1 MYEIFAASAGDHSK
15 DQGGPHLCELPPEE
29 KKDKLVQNM
38 GETPHLPIYFCLL
51 NWKSLMWYN
60 SALLYVTYPYPL
72 GFIYISRAREC
83 QIWGSGCELQKCAS
97 VTHPD
102 VRMCSCAVAGA
113 CRGWLMYSKMNHTLE
128 TVMSLH

>member
-51 NWKSLMWYN
+51 N
-60 SALLYVTYPYPL
+60 
-72 GFIYISRAREC
+72 
-83 QIWGSGCELQKCAS
+83 
-97 VTHPD
+97 
-102 VRMCSCAVAGA
+102 
-113 CRGWLMYSKMNHTLE
+113 
-128 TVMSLH
+128 